1 MVGMACLTVCW
12 LPLPVVAESDAPDAD
27 ADLYAGTLAYKN
39 GDWWFTACNANE
51 ADAWRAVWQRPDDQ
65 ALAGRL
71 LAQYPPRS
79 QQHNRAAFWM
89 RVQARW
95 VVSPQDNV
103 PGQIRIEHVLSHA
116 VNDSCQLSDYLD
128 AVQEMQMGLP

>member
-1 MVGMACLTVCW
+1 MSFRRGWGRMVGMVCLTVCW
-12 LPLPVVAESDAPDAD
+12 LPLPAAAEPDAPDAD
-27 ADLYAGTLAYKN
+27 ADFYAGTLAYKN

-79 QQHNRAAFWM
+79 QQHNPGRHSGCGCKPDGWCRRKTMCRVRLALNKCCRM
-89 RVQARW
+89 R
-95 VVSPQDNV
+95 
-103 PGQIRIEHVLSHA
+103 
-116 VNDSCQLSDYLD
+116 
-128 AVQEMQMGLP
+128 